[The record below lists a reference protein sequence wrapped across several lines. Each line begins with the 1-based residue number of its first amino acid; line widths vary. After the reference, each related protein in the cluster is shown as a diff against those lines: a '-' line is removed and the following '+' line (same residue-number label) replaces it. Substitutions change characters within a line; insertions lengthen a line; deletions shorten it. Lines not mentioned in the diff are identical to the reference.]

1 MATSCVFRYM
11 ARFMCLGIALD
22 NGVNALYYLQLENW
36 SILSTIFVTAACV
49 ILNGILYS
57 QGATEALE
65 HTWQDFKQF
74 SIKSYIPYLIS
85 ITSAFMMASF
95 TLHNYFMSAAIVPNF
110 VAFIFAGC
118 YFIGT
123 HSLIIQATKNNIYKK
138 YQAMPSQQKT
148 TFGLWFTMF
157 MLATATAMPQWSNGV
172 SSFFNSS
179 SLTAISTIITFIGET
194 YFVAQLSIW
203 LASKNKMPFNN
214 HVYGYIV
221 IAASLNA
228 LGFACMTEYD
238 SFITNSLNNHTTFS
252 LGFLLSFFMM
262 FKSLCIWQANVRES
276 KQIFQL
282 AHHQA

>member
-36 SILSTIFVTAACV
+36 SIFSTIFVTTACV
-49 ILNGILYS
+49 ILNWILYS
-57 QGATEALE
+57 QGAADALE
-65 HTWQDFKQF
+65 QTWQDLRQF

-95 TLHNYFMSAAIVPNF
+95 TLHNYFISAAIVPNF
-110 VAFIFAGC
+110 IAFIFTAC
-118 YFIGT
+118 YFLGT
-123 HSLIIQATKNNIYKK
+123 HSLIIQATKINLYKK
-138 YQAMPSQQKT
+138 YEVMTPQQKT
-148 TFGLWFTMF
+148 SFGLWFTIF

-172 SSFFNSS
+172 SCFFNCNF
-179 SLTAISTIITFIGET
+179 LTAISTIITFIGET
-194 YFVAQLSIW
+194 YFVAQLSLW
-203 LASKNKMPFNN
+203 LASKNKLPLNN
-214 HVYGYIV
+214 NVYAFII

-252 LGFLLSFFMM
+252 LGFILSFFMM
-262 FKSLCIWQANVRES
+262 FKSLCIWQTNVTKS
-276 KQIFQL
+276 KQIFPL